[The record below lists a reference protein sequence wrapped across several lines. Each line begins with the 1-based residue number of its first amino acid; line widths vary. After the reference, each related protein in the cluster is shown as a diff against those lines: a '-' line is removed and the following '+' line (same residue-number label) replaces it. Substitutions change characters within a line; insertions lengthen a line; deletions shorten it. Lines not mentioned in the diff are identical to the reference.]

1 MGIYNIYIYIQL
13 KNHYDF
19 IIFIGCSFDYRF
31 IAGNCNTTAALESA
45 RNELLNP
52 YNGDRSQVANYI
64 FLIIGSPSI
73 NQRSSLQM
81 ASALHRDG
89 VTIFAIGGGAALES
103 EVSRLSSPPHRSDY
117 NYFMLQSFEQLSG
130 TVDIMLSYAVS
141 FTAPQPQPL
150 PPIQRE
156 FLSILHIRI
165 LNIKVLCLLAEI
177 ELYG

>member
-1 MGIYNIYIYIQL
+1 
-13 KNHYDF
+13 
-19 IIFIGCSFDYRF
+19 
-31 IAGNCNTTAALESA
+31 
-45 RNELLNP
+45 
-52 YNGDRSQVANYI
+52 
-64 FLIIGSPSI
+64 
-73 NQRSSLQM
+73 M

-103 EVSRLSSPPHRSDY
+103 EVSQLSSPPHRSDY

-141 FTAPQPQPL
+141 FTAPQPQPQPQPL